1 MQLFINTDYTFTEQR
16 YMRMV
21 LFSGPSFMMRG
32 IMIHIVSI
40 EHTSYKAYAF
50 SVAYI
55 LFWTIIIAM
64 MVIQQSILS
73 VTMPDWDCAMYA
85 CMFLL
90 PFLCIGWPDCIVY
103 CKLQRSWPDCG
114 ATPQKRSWCEPSNKG
129 EASMFV
135 PHTVIISIFTMESVW

>member
-32 IMIHIVSI
+32 IMTRIVSI

-55 LFWTIIIAM
+55 LFWTRIIAIYLYDSDSTINRVCHHARLRLRHVRLHVSAPLSM
-64 MVIQQSILS
+64 YRMARLHCILQVTKVITRLWSYS
-73 VTMPDWDCAMYA
+73 SEE
-85 CMFLL
+85 
-90 PFLCIGWPDCIVY
+90 
-103 CKLQRSWPDCG
+103 KL
-114 ATPQKRSWCEPSNKG
+114 
-129 EASMFV
+129 M
-135 PHTVIISIFTMESVW
+135 